1 MSSYTELLEIIK
13 KASKEV
19 MEASNPAG
27 ILFGTVTS
35 IGPLEINV
43 EQKMTLSQEFFIL
56 TKNVVDYTVNVTMD
70 WNTETRSLN
79 ANHNHSASGD
89 ITVNSEA
96 TMNPN
101 PESASI
107 TIENKV
113 NSNISI
119 EQKNINLSHNHTI
132 TGTKS
137 LTIHNALKVG
147 DKVILIQ
154 VQGGQ
159 RYIVLD
165 KVY

>member
-13 KASKEV
+13 RASKEV
-19 MEASNPAG
+19 MDASNPTG
-27 ILFGTVTS
+27 ILFGTVIS
-35 IGPLEINV
+35 IEPLEINV

-56 TKNVVDYTVNVTMD
+56 TKNVVDYTVNVTMN
-70 WNTETRSLN
+70 WSTETRSLN
-79 ANHNHSASGD
+79 ANHSHTASGE
-89 ITVNSEA
+89 ISVNSEA

-101 PESASI
+101 PENASI
-107 TIENKV
+107 TIQNEV
-113 NSNISI
+113 NSNINI
-119 EQKNINLSHNHTI
+119 EQKNINLSHNHAI
-132 TGTKS
+132 SGTKS
-137 LTIHNALKVG
+137 LTIHNSLKVG

>member
-13 KASKEV
+13 RASKEV
-19 MEASNPAG
+19 MDASNPAG

-35 IGPLEINV
+35 VRPLEINV

-56 TKNVVDYTVNVTMD
+56 TKNVVDYTVDVTMN
-70 WNTETRSLN
+70 WNTETKSLN
-79 ANHNHSASGD
+79 ANHTHSANGN
-89 ITVNSEA
+89 ITVNSKA
-96 TMNPN
+96 TIDPN
-101 PESASI
+101 PESANI
-107 TIENKV
+107 TIENEV

-137 LTIHNALKVG
+137 LTIHNSLKVG

-159 RYIVLD
+159 KYIVLD

>member
-1 MSSYTELLEIIK
+1 MSNYTELLEIIK
-13 KASKEV
+13 KASKEA

-27 ILFGTVTS
+27 ILFGTVTN

-43 EQKMTLSQEFFIL
+43 EQKMTLSQEFFVL
-56 TKNVVDYTVNVTMD
+56 TKNVVDYTVDVTMN

-79 ANHNHSASGD
+79 ANHTHSVNGD
-89 ITVNSEA
+89 ISVNSKA
-96 TMNPN
+96 TMDPN
-101 PESASI
+101 PENANI
-107 TIENKV
+107 TIENEV

-119 EQKNINLSHNHTI
+119 EQRNINLSHNHTI
-132 TGTKS
+132 SGTKS
-137 LTIHNALKVG
+137 LTIHNSLKVG

>member
-27 ILFGTVTS
+27 ILFGTVTNVS
-35 IGPLEINV
+35 PLEINV

-56 TKNVVDYTVNVTMD
+56 TKNVIDYTVDVTMN
-70 WNTETRSLN
+70 WNTNTRSLN
-79 ANHNHSASGD
+79 ANHTHSGSADVS
-89 ITVNSEA
+89 VNSKA
-96 TMNPN
+96 TMSPN
-101 PESASI
+101 PENANI
-107 TIENKV
+107 TINNEI

-119 EQKNINLSHNHTI
+119 DQTNINLSHNHSI

-137 LTIHNALKVG
+137 LTIHNGLKVG

-159 RYIVLD
+159 RYIVLE

>member
-1 MSSYTELLEIIK
+1 
-13 KASKEV
+13 

-56 TKNVVDYTVNVTMD
+56 TKNVVDYTFNVTMD

-107 TIENKV
+107 TIENEV

>member
-79 ANHNHSASGD
+79 ANHNHSPSGD

-107 TIENKV
+107 TIENEV
-113 NSNISI
+113 NSNCDLYFYFFHRS
-119 EQKNINLSHNHTI
+119 NNH
-132 TGTKS
+132 
-137 LTIHNALKVG
+137 
-147 DKVILIQ
+147 Q
-154 VQGGQ
+154 VQQ
-159 RYIVLD
+159 VLIHFLLNNL
-165 KVY
+165 KKPRHCFYLS